1 MIIKA
6 AKPAL
11 LSSNDAYPFYV
22 FWFLRSN
29 SLIYI
34 IKNKN
39 KNKNKKKKNLQY
51 NLVCGKFVLK
61 ACLTVRSKSCME
73 ILF

>member
-34 IKNKN
+34 IK
-39 KNKNKKKKNLQY
+39 KKIYNITWCVENL
-51 NLVCGKFVLK
+51 F
-61 ACLTVRSKSCME
+61 
-73 ILF
+73 

>member
-29 SLIYI
+29 SLIY
-34 IKNKN
+34 NK
-39 KNKNKKKKNLQY
+39 KKKKKNLQY

>member
-34 IKNKN
+34 
-39 KNKNKKKKNLQY
+39 KKLLKKNLQY
-51 NLVCGKFVLK
+51 NLVCGKIVLK

>member
-34 IKNKN
+34 
-39 KNKNKKKKNLQY
+39 KKNLQY

>member
-29 SLIYI
+29 SLIY
-34 IKNKN
+34 
-39 KNKNKKKKNLQY
+39 NKKKKNLQY

>member
-34 IKNKN
+34 IK
-39 KNKNKKKKNLQY
+39 KKNLQY

>member
-34 IKNKN
+34 IK
-39 KNKNKKKKNLQY
+39 KKKIY
-51 NLVCGKFVLK
+51 NITRCVEK
-61 ACLTVRSKSCME
+61 
-73 ILF
+73 LF